1 MYSPIIDG
9 HHPNWTLLSFTN
21 KTFLHGHRR
30 STVNAA
36 SCHSLYESNHTRTE
50 TPSAE
55 LQSYLKLD
63 ATRRDVFLFTNRT
76 LLYGFRRST
85 FKCRNTA
92 IDCRILHNMSAEPW
106 LQVVTLNNSGL
117 PVLFRAR
124 KYPDKTRNE
133 HPLGIFE
140 RRYHLNS
147 LSGLL
152 KPKLT
157 ECTLH
162 LSVLLSIVSYFC
174 SFL

>member
-1 MYSPIIDG
+1 MGIT
-9 HHPNWTLLSFTN
+9 PNWTLLSFTN
-21 KTFLHGHRR
+21 KTLLYCHRR
-30 STVNAA
+30 STIRRSILPLTEPTVQA
-36 SCHSLYESNHTRTE
+36 NHTRTE
-50 TPSAE
+50 SPSAE
-55 LQSYLKLD
+55 LQLYLISD
-63 ATRRDVFLFTNRT
+63 TTERDFFLFTNRT

-92 IDCRILHNMSAEPW
+92 IDCRILHNMRAEPW

-157 ECTLH
+157 ECTNALFTC
-162 LSVLLSIVSYFC
+162 LCY
-174 SFL
+174 